1 MHLSRYLEGGELF
14 QKITDMKHFSE
25 KMAADIMK
33 QILAGVV
40 HCHAKKIVHRD
51 LKPENILFESKKPN
65 SNLKIIDFG
74 TSRKIEENQ
83 NLTKRL
89 GTVCN
94 I

>member
-1 MHLSRYLEGGELF
+1 
-14 QKITDMKHFSE
+14 MKHFSE

-40 HCHAKKIVHRD
+40 HCHEKKIVHRD

-89 GTVCN
+89 GTVF
-94 I
+94 IYM